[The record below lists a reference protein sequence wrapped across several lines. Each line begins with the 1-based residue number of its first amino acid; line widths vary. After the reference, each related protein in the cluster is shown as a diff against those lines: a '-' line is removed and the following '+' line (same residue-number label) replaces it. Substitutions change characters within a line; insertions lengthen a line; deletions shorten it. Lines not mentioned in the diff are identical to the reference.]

1 MAFSKPPLPCVTET
15 DTMLNTLETAYLEVL
30 SAFYSLPKSCGL
42 MLQKEVNLTVVQIM
56 DSLITVVQSLQER
69 GHKA

>member
-1 MAFSKPPLPCVTET
+1 
-15 DTMLNTLETAYLEVL
+15 MLRTLETAYLEVL

-42 MLQKEVNLTVVQIM
+42 MLQKEVNLTVLQIM